1 MMIIGII
8 EIEYQVIIF
17 SLLGVLV
24 CSGLIIYLQQGL
36 FLFLFQEGSSSSI
49 YYIRQ
54 NDIVEFLIIIGMG
67 ILVFEIPN
75 AIKLILFIK
84 IYRKFVF

>member
-1 MMIIGII
+1 MLKVPLRDILNIGII

-36 FLFLFQEGSSSSI
+36 FLFLFQEG
-49 YYIRQ
+49 
-54 NDIVEFLIIIGMG
+54 
-67 ILVFEIPN
+67 
-75 AIKLILFIK
+75 
-84 IYRKFVF
+84 